1 MHNMHNS
8 ISITDSNNINRY
20 RVTVSKKDYMVAVK
34 KCKNLF
40 DEIND
45 RIIEHSLN
53 TLKVDYNNSY
63 YFKVTRTDNDNSFQ
77 ICVSP
82 ISGLIEL
89 YKFNNNGKTHMNDNK
104 IHNSDDIMD
113 FINNNFMLDCL
124 DRTKLINISNILTSN
139 FTNFNININ
148 NYTISMF
155 EKNTNNGYY
164 IYFDY
169 GSYSNIGYIYN
180 NKYYNIN
187 SVKVDSINKIV
198 NVINKL
204 IKNNTHRNIEYYDIV
219 NPMYVGCDLSFS
231 SDDYDS
237 NNNITDSM
245 DDPV

>member
-1 MHNMHNS
+1 MHIMHNN
-8 ISITDSNNINRY
+8 SNNTNSY
-20 RVTVSKKDYMVAVK
+20 RVTVSKKEYVFAVE

-40 DEIND
+40 DEVID

-53 TLKVDYNNSY
+53 TLEVEYNNSY
-63 YFKVTRTDNDNSFQ
+63 YFKITRKDKNNSFQ

-89 YKFNNNGKTHMNDNK
+89 YKFDNNTKKSINDYK

-113 FINNNFMLDCL
+113 FILNNFMIDCQ
-124 DRTKLINISNILTSN
+124 DRIKLINISNILTSN

-169 GSYSNIGYIYN
+169 GSYSNIGYICN

-198 NVINKL
+198 NTLNKL
-204 IKNNTHRNIEYYDIV
+204 IKNNTHCNIEYYNII
-219 NPMYVGCDLSFS
+219 NPMYIGCDLSFNS
-231 SDDYDS
+231 GDYDS
-237 NNNITDSM
+237 NNNITDST